1 MSAIFNTLLTSVVT
15 LFLECIALLPEIKY
29 YYLLLTI
36 VDNLHVETQTT
47 FFSEAVHKNLKIN
60 P

>member
-1 MSAIFNTLLTSVVT
+1 MSAIFNTLLNIVVT
-15 LFLECIALLPEIKY
+15 LFLESIALLPEIKN

-36 VDNLHVETQTT
+36 VDNLHEKTQTT

-60 P
+60 S